1 LNATSTQRSSHA
13 QRDEH
18 ERRRE
23 ATMSAAS
30 FARSTRFSAVLS
42 LLGITSS
49 ASAEAWSAPSREFAR
64 YGVRTIVCERS
75 GHTSVCLGLACR
87 HDAFELVSAAGG
99 GGPMEGATTVA
110 NGRSRFTVNFVF
122 DPKALD
128 LLGLA
133 ASRAVLNGN
142 QFSALAHA
150 SKIRLTAGDDRS
162 IQHSF
167 SSEGHRREWQRVR
180 SMCSTAPSR

>member
-1 LNATSTQRSSHA
+1 MR
-13 QRDEH
+13 
-18 ERRRE
+18 
-23 ATMSAAS
+23 AAR
-30 FARSTRFSAVLS
+30 FAGSIRLSAVLS
-42 LLGITSS
+42 VLGMTSS
-49 ASAEAWSAPSREFAR
+49 ASAEAWSAPTREFAR
-64 YGVRTIVCERS
+64 YGVRTIVCDRS

-142 QFSALAHA
+142 QFSALAQA
-150 SKIRLTAGDDRS
+150 SKIRLTAGDDRK
-162 IQHSF
+162 IQHVF
-167 SSEGHRREWQRVR
+167 SSEGQQREWQRVR
-180 SMCSTAPSR
+180 SMCSTPRSR